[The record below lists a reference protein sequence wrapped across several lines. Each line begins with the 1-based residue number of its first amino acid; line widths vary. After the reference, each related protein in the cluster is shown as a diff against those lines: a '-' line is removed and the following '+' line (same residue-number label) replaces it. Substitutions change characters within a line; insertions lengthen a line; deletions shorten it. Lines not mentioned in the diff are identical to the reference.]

1 MAFLGESEC
10 GVELARCQRCGFV
23 RMLLD
28 QFGKG
33 APCGKLLNL
42 YRTSAKEMNKGLP
55 GIRRNKDK
63 GERQILQYLF
73 GKATDFLHMLSRQ
86 VTGPSFSQ
94 SPKEIPHWDSLHVLP
109 VTIPEL
115 LRVEL
120 VLLS

>member
-42 YRTSAKEMNKGLP
+42 YRTSVKEMNKGLP
-55 GIRRNKDK
+55 SIRRNKDR
-63 GERQILQYLF
+63 GERRILQYFSVSSPQGTEWDFFSPGLESEI
-73 GKATDFLHMLSRQ
+73 GRNKSAVEAIVTQKPYPAKAYKQLMTMQ
-86 VTGPSFSQ
+86 Y
-94 SPKEIPHWDSLHVLP
+94 
-109 VTIPEL
+109 
-115 LRVEL
+115 
-120 VLLS
+120 